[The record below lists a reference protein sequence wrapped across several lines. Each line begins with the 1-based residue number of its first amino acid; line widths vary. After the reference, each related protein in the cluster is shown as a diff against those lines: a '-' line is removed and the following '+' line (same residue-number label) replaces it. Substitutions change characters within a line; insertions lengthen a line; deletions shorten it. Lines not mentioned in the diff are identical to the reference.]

1 MSLVQRLQDV
11 QWCGRPGPASA
22 GTMRWGAPVRGKPPF
37 RRSRED
43 RMIAGVCGGI
53 AKWGSWNPVWVRVI
67 FVVGSI
73 LPILPGFLVYLLL
86 WLVVPSEAARPG
98 RAASRAS

>member
-1 MSLVQRLQDV
+1 
-11 QWCGRPGPASA
+11 
-22 GTMRWGAPVRGKPPF
+22 
-37 RRSRED
+37 
-43 RMIAGVCGGI
+43 MIAGVCGGI
-53 AKWGSWNPVWVRVI
+53 AQWGSWNPVWVRVI

-98 RAASRAS
+98 RAASRASAGR